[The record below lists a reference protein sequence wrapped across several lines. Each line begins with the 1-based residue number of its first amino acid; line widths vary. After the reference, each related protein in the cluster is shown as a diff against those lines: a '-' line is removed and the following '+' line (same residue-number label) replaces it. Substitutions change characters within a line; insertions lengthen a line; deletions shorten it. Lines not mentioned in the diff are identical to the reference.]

1 MKHLFTGMLLAFLLG
16 ACGNHERHNHEH
28 DGHDHEAEGHNHQEE
43 AAHGHEDHEHEGHN
57 HEGHNHEAEA
67 ESHAGHSDEI
77 ILSKE
82 KAAAAGVKAE
92 VVQPGTFYNVIT
104 TSGHILAAQGDE
116 TVVTANVAGIVS
128 FNRPVTEGMQV
139 SKNGTLFT
147 LVSEH
152 LQDGDPVKRARIAYE
167 TAKEELERAE
177 KLVGQKI
184 VSQKDFNSIKERY
197 ENARI
202 AYEALAPNAG
212 QEGVAIKAPIG
223 GYLKSCLV
231 KEGDYVS
238 VGQPVASITQ
248 NRKLYL
254 RADVS
259 ERYYG
264 VLSTIRSANFKP
276 SYSEETFS
284 LKELDGRLLS
294 YGKATDDAAY
304 YIPVTFEFANRGNI
318 VPGAFAEVYL
328 LSDERQNVISLPVSA
343 ITEEQGLNFVY
354 IQLDE
359 TCYKKQEV
367 TLGCTDGNRVEITS
381 GLKGGESVVTQG
393 AIHVKLASASNAIP
407 AHSHSH

>member
-16 ACGNHERHNHEH
+16 ACGNHEGHNHEH
-28 DGHDHEAEGHNHQEE
+28 DSHDHEAEGHNHQEE
-43 AAHGHEDHEHEGHN
+43 AAHGHEDHE

-82 KAAAAGVKAE
+82 KAAAAGVTAE

-128 FNRPVTEGMQV
+128 FDRPVTEGMQV

-152 LQDGDPVKRARIAYE
+152 LQDGNPVKRARIAYE

-177 KLVGQKI
+177 KLVEQKI

-197 ENARI
+197 ENACI

-212 QEGVAIKAPIG
+212 QKGVAIKAPIG

>member
-16 ACGNHERHNHEH
+16 ACGNHEGHNHEH

-43 AAHGHEDHEHEGHN
+43 AAHGHEDHE

-128 FNRPVTEGMQV
+128 FDRPVTEGMQV

-152 LQDGDPVKRARIAYE
+152 LQDGNPVKRARIAYE

-177 KLVGQKI
+177 KLVEQKI

-197 ENARI
+197 ENACI

>member
-16 ACGNHERHNHEH
+16 ACGNYEGHNHEH

-43 AAHGHEDHEHEGHN
+43 AAHGHEDHE

-128 FNRPVTEGMQV
+128 FDRPVTEGMQV

-343 ITEEQGLNFVY
+343 ITEEQGLNFIY

-367 TLGCTDGNRVEITS
+367 TLGCTDGNRVEITN

>member
-16 ACGNHERHNHEH
+16 ACGNHEGHNHEH
-28 DGHDHEAEGHNHQEE
+28 DGHDHEAEEHNHQEE
-43 AAHGHEDHEHEGHN
+43 AAHGHEGHE

-128 FNRPVTEGMQV
+128 FDRPVTEGMQV

-184 VSQKDFNSIKERY
+184 VSQKDFNSIKERF

>member
-16 ACGNHERHNHEH
+16 ACGNHEGHNHEH

-43 AAHGHEDHEHEGHN
+43 AAHGHEDHE

-104 TSGHILAAQGDE
+104 TSGHILTAQGDE

-128 FNRPVTEGMQV
+128 FDRPVTEGMQV

>member
-57 HEGHNHEAEA
+57 HEAEA

-92 VVQPGTFYNVIT
+92 VIQPGTFYNVIT

>member
-16 ACGNHERHNHEH
+16 ACGNHEGHNHEH

-57 HEGHNHEAEA
+57 HEAEV

-82 KAAAAGVKAE
+82 KAAAAGVTAE

-128 FNRPVTEGMQV
+128 FDRPVTEGMQV

>member
-16 ACGNHERHNHEH
+16 ACGNHEGHNHEH

-57 HEGHNHEAEA
+57 HEAEA
-67 ESHAGHSDEI
+67 KSHAGHSDEI

-128 FNRPVTEGMQV
+128 FDRPVTEGMQV

>member
-16 ACGNHERHNHEH
+16 ACGNHEGHNHEH
-28 DGHDHEAEGHNHQEE
+28 DGHDHEAKGHNHQEE
-43 AAHGHEDHEHEGHN
+43 AAHGHEDHE

-82 KAAAAGVKAE
+82 KAAAAGVTAE

-128 FNRPVTEGMQV
+128 FDRPVTEGMQV

-264 VLSTIRSANFKP
+264 MLSTIRSANFKP

>member
-1 MKHLFTGMLLAFLLG
+1 MLLAFLLG
-16 ACGNHERHNHEH
+16 ACGNHEGHNHEH

-43 AAHGHEDHEHEGHN
+43 AAHGHEDHE

-128 FNRPVTEGMQV
+128 FDRPVTEGMQV

-152 LQDGDPVKRARIAYE
+152 LQDGNPVKRARIAYE

-177 KLVGQKI
+177 KLVEQKI

-197 ENARI
+197 ENACI

-212 QEGVAIKAPIG
+212 QKGVAIKAPIG

>member
-1 MKHLFTGMLLAFLLG
+1 M
-16 ACGNHERHNHEH
+16 
-28 DGHDHEAEGHNHQEE
+28 
-43 AAHGHEDHEHEGHN
+43 
-57 HEGHNHEAEA
+57 
-67 ESHAGHSDEI
+67 
-77 ILSKE
+77 
-82 KAAAAGVKAE
+82 
-92 VVQPGTFYNVIT
+92 
-104 TSGHILAAQGDE
+104 
-116 TVVTANVAGIVS
+116 
-128 FNRPVTEGMQV
+128 
-139 SKNGTLFT
+139 
-147 LVSEH
+147 
-152 LQDGDPVKRARIAYE
+152 KRARIAYE

-367 TLGCTDGNRVEITS
+367 TLGCTDGNRVEIIS

>member
-16 ACGNHERHNHEH
+16 ACGNHEGHNHEH

-57 HEGHNHEAEA
+57 HEAEA

-82 KAAAAGVKAE
+82 KAAAAGVTAE

-128 FNRPVTEGMQV
+128 FVRPVAEGMQV

>member
-16 ACGNHERHNHEH
+16 ACGNHEGHNHEH

-43 AAHGHEDHEHEGHN
+43 AAHGHEDHE

-128 FNRPVTEGMQV
+128 FDRPVTEGMQV

-152 LQDGDPVKRARIAYE
+152 LQDGNPVKRARIAYE

-177 KLVGQKI
+177 KLVEQKI

-197 ENARI
+197 ENACI

-212 QEGVAIKAPIG
+212 QKGVAIKAPIG

-381 GLKGGESVVTQG
+381 GLKDGESVVTQG

>member
-16 ACGNHERHNHEH
+16 ACGNHEGHNHEH

-43 AAHGHEDHEHEGHN
+43 AAHGHEDHEHER
-57 HEGHNHEAEA
+57 HNHEAEA

-82 KAAAAGVKAE
+82 KAAAAGVTAE

-128 FNRPVTEGMQV
+128 FDRPVTEGMQV

-264 VLSTIRSANFKP
+264 VLSTIRSANFKL

>member
-16 ACGNHERHNHEH
+16 ACGNHEGHNHEH

-57 HEGHNHEAEA
+57 HEAEA
-67 ESHAGHSDEI
+67 KSHAGHSDEI

-92 VVQPGTFYNVIT
+92 VIQPGTFYNVIT

-128 FNRPVTEGMQV
+128 FDRPVTEGMQV

-167 TAKEELERAE
+167 TAKKELERAE

>member
-43 AAHGHEDHEHEGHN
+43 AAHGHEDHE

-167 TAKEELERAE
+167 TAKKELERAE

>member
-16 ACGNHERHNHEH
+16 ACGNHEGHNHEH

-43 AAHGHEDHEHEGHN
+43 AAHGHEDYE

-82 KAAAAGVKAE
+82 KAAAAGVTAE

-128 FNRPVTEGMQV
+128 FDRPVTEGMQV

>member
-1 MKHLFTGMLLAFLLG
+1 
-16 ACGNHERHNHEH
+16 
-28 DGHDHEAEGHNHQEE
+28 
-43 AAHGHEDHEHEGHN
+43 
-57 HEGHNHEAEA
+57 
-67 ESHAGHSDEI
+67 
-77 ILSKE
+77 
-82 KAAAAGVKAE
+82 
-92 VVQPGTFYNVIT
+92 
-104 TSGHILAAQGDE
+104 
-116 TVVTANVAGIVS
+116 
-128 FNRPVTEGMQV
+128 MQV

-152 LQDGDPVKRARIAYE
+152 LQDGNPVKRARIAYE

-177 KLVGQKI
+177 KLVEQKI

-197 ENARI
+197 ENACI

-212 QEGVAIKAPIG
+212 QKGVAIKAPIG

>member
-16 ACGNHERHNHEH
+16 ACGNHEGHNHEH

-43 AAHGHEDHEHEGHN
+43 AAHGHEDHE

-92 VVQPGTFYNVIT
+92 VVQPGTFYNIIT

-128 FNRPVTEGMQV
+128 FDQPVTEGMQV

-259 ERYYG
+259 ERHYG

>member
-16 ACGNHERHNHEH
+16 ACGNHEGHNHEH

-57 HEGHNHEAEA
+57 HEAEA

-82 KAAAAGVKAE
+82 KAAAAGVTAE

-128 FNRPVTEGMQV
+128 FDRPVTEGMQV

>member
-16 ACGNHERHNHEH
+16 ACGNHEGHNHEH

-57 HEGHNHEAEA
+57 HEAEA

-82 KAAAAGVKAE
+82 KAAAAGVTAE

-128 FNRPVTEGMQV
+128 FDRPVTEGMQV

-177 KLVGQKI
+177 KLVGQKL

>member
-16 ACGNHERHNHEH
+16 ACGNHEGHNHEH

-43 AAHGHEDHEHEGHN
+43 AAHGHEDHE

-116 TVVTANVAGIVS
+116 TVITANVAGIVS
-128 FNRPVTEGMQV
+128 FDRPVTEGMQV

>member
-16 ACGNHERHNHEH
+16 ACGNHEGHNHEH

-57 HEGHNHEAEA
+57 HEAEA

-82 KAAAAGVKAE
+82 KAAAAGVTAE

-128 FNRPVTEGMQV
+128 FDRPVTEGMQV

-264 VLSTIRSANFKP
+264 VLNTIRSANFKP

>member
-16 ACGNHERHNHEH
+16 ACGNHEGHNHEH
-28 DGHDHEAEGHNHQEE
+28 DDHDHEAEGHNHQEE
-43 AAHGHEDHEHEGHN
+43 AAHGHEDHE

-128 FNRPVTEGMQV
+128 FDRPVTEGMQV

>member
-16 ACGNHERHNHEH
+16 ACGNHEGHNHEH

-57 HEGHNHEAEA
+57 HEAEA

-82 KAAAAGVKAE
+82 KAAAAGVTAE

-128 FNRPVTEGMQV
+128 FDRPITEGMQV

-212 QEGVAIKAPIG
+212 QKGVAIKAPIG

>member
-16 ACGNHERHNHEH
+16 ACGNHEGHNHEH

-57 HEGHNHEAEA
+57 HEAEA

-82 KAAAAGVKAE
+82 KAAAAGVTAE

-104 TSGHILAAQGDE
+104 TNGHILAAQGDE

-128 FNRPVTEGMQV
+128 FDRPVTEGMQV

-152 LQDGDPVKRARIAYE
+152 LQDGNPVKRARIAYE

-177 KLVGQKI
+177 KLVEQKI

>member
-16 ACGNHERHNHEH
+16 ACGNHEGHNHEH

-43 AAHGHEDHEHEGHN
+43 AAHSHEDHEHEGHN
-57 HEGHNHEAEA
+57 HEAEA
-67 ESHAGHSDEI
+67 KSHAGHSDEI

-92 VVQPGTFYNVIT
+92 VIQPGTFYNVIT

-128 FNRPVTEGMQV
+128 FDRPVTEGMQV

>member
-16 ACGNHERHNHEH
+16 ACGNHEGHNHEH

-43 AAHGHEDHEHEGHN
+43 AAHGHEGHE

-128 FNRPVTEGMQV
+128 FDRPVTEGMQV

>member
-16 ACGNHERHNHEH
+16 ACGNHEGHNHEH

-57 HEGHNHEAEA
+57 HEAEA

-82 KAAAAGVKAE
+82 KAAAAGVTAE

-128 FNRPVTEGMQV
+128 FDRPVIEGMQV

>member
-16 ACGNHERHNHEH
+16 ACGNHEGHNHEH

-43 AAHGHEDHEHEGHN
+43 AAHGHEDHE

-128 FNRPVTEGMQV
+128 FDRPVTEGMQV
-139 SKNGTLFT
+139 SKKGTLFT

>member
-16 ACGNHERHNHEH
+16 ACGNHEGHNHEH

-43 AAHGHEDHEHEGHN
+43 AAHGHEDHE

-128 FNRPVTEGMQV
+128 FDRPVTEGMQV

-184 VSQKDFNSIKERY
+184 VSQKDFNSIKERF

-294 YGKATDDAAY
+294 YGKATDDTAY

>member
-16 ACGNHERHNHEH
+16 ACGNHEGHNHEH

-57 HEGHNHEAEA
+57 HEAEA

-82 KAAAAGVKAE
+82 KAAAAGVKTE

-128 FNRPVTEGMQV
+128 FDRPVTEGMQV

>member
-16 ACGNHERHNHEH
+16 ACGNHEGHNHEH

-43 AAHGHEDHEHEGHN
+43 AAHGHEDHE

-128 FNRPVTEGMQV
+128 FDRPVTEGMQV

-212 QEGVAIKAPIG
+212 QEGVTIKAPIG

>member
-16 ACGNHERHNHEH
+16 ACGNHEGHNHEH

-57 HEGHNHEAEA
+57 HEAEA

-82 KAAAAGVKAE
+82 KAAAAGVTAE

-128 FNRPVTEGMQV
+128 FDRPVTEGMQV

-264 VLSTIRSANFKP
+264 VLSTIRSASFKP

>member
-43 AAHGHEDHEHEGHN
+43 AAHGHEDHE

>member
-16 ACGNHERHNHEH
+16 ACGNHEGHNHEH

-57 HEGHNHEAEA
+57 HEAEA
-67 ESHAGHSDEI
+67 KSHAGHSDEI

-92 VVQPGTFYNVIT
+92 VIQPGTFYNVIT

-128 FNRPVTEGMQV
+128 FDRPVTEGMQV

-381 GLKGGESVVTQG
+381 GLKGGESVVT
-393 AIHVKLASASNAIP
+393 HVKLASASNAIP

>member
-16 ACGNHERHNHEH
+16 ACGNHEGHNHEH

-57 HEGHNHEAEA
+57 HEAEA

-82 KAAAAGVKAE
+82 KAAAAGVTAE

-104 TSGHILAAQGDE
+104 TNGHILAAQGDE

-128 FNRPVTEGMQV
+128 FDRPVTEGMQV

-152 LQDGDPVKRARIAYE
+152 LQDGNPVKRARIAYE

-177 KLVGQKI
+177 KLVEQKI

-197 ENARI
+197 ENACI

-212 QEGVAIKAPIG
+212 QKGVAIKAPIG

>member
-16 ACGNHERHNHEH
+16 ACGNHEGHNHEH

-57 HEGHNHEAEA
+57 YEAEA

-128 FNRPVTEGMQV
+128 FDRPVTEGMQV

-238 VGQPVASITQ
+238 VGQPIASITQ

>member
-16 ACGNHERHNHEH
+16 ACGNHEGHNHEH

-57 HEGHNHEAEA
+57 HEAEA

-82 KAAAAGVKAE
+82 KAAAAGVTAE

-128 FNRPVTEGMQV
+128 FDRPVTEGMQV

-264 VLSTIRSANFKP
+264 VLSTIRSANFKL

>member
-16 ACGNHERHNHEH
+16 ACGNHEGHNHEH

-57 HEGHNHEAEA
+57 HEAEA

-92 VVQPGTFYNVIT
+92 VIQPGTFYNVIT

-128 FNRPVTEGMQV
+128 FDRPVTEGMQV